1 MKKLII
7 SLLAVMML
15 ASGLLVAAPYYENG
29 SQIFTISAGTNVPI
43 YASNATTGAVGP
55 GEGNTNFTVGGYG
68 SIDYEVFLHPYI
80 SIGGELGYQFN
91 FISDGNVF
99 SFVPIL
105 FKVSY
110 VPLQGNIE
118 IPISL
123 GVGLNFLSFGG
134 ASQICMTTQLTT
146 GFRYFFT
153 DEWGMGLNFGINYT
167 PELYSDSSKNG
178 MISFVPI
185 NLTVS
190 YRH

>member
-1 MKKLII
+1 MKKLIV
-7 SLLAVMML
+7 SLLAVMLVASSAL
-15 ASGLLVAAPYYENG
+15 AAAPYYENG
-29 SQIFTISAGTNVPI
+29 SQIFTISVGTNVPV
-43 YASNATTGAVGP
+43 YASNSTTDKVGP

-110 VPLQGNIE
+110 VPLQGDIE

-134 ASQICMTTQLTT
+134 ASQICMTAQLTT
-146 GFRYFFT
+146 GVRYFFT

-167 PELYSDSSKNG
+167 PELYSDNSKNG